1 MASVRAFVCPAHA
14 TASLCHVMLLSPLAA
29 ALPGR
34 PPRWRPRAASS
45 RAVLLR
51 CSSSSNSS
59 AGGYYA
65 LREDD
70 FLLSQ
75 ASGVT
80 DTLFKGDVLG
90 VDADVATTDF
100 RSKLTTLQWLDSDA
114 FFLPPRLADA
124 VAVHFAK
131 CFLGV
136 SGAPLVLGVWGPKG
150 TGKTLGVQLACK
162 ALGVTPFLLQAAD
175 LEDSTAGEPG
185 LRLRSRYA
193 AAVACVATC
202 GTPTALVID
211 DLDTGIGRYK
221 HTGRTINAQ
230 TVAASLMA
238 LCDAPSAQRRVPVII
253 TAADVSRLYAPLL
266 RDGRMAKLLW
276 QPTGEEMRAII
287 QRLFGIDS
295 ADAAAIEAAFP
306 GRGPDFYG
314 AIQSRMWDASLSEWM
329 DRHGGPEHCGAALTA
344 ALTDAAGIDTPRQ
357 PGVAVVDVVAAGQAL
372 ETEAEWFA
380 SLKLSRQY
388 LRWSDDEPAADI
400 AAPKQR
406 DAEAVAQAARAAQ
419 QAQQS
424 LALAQQEAAAAAD
437 AMYTHAREAAAAKQQ
452 EEQLAAKRAEA
463 SAPPPAAACRWQRL
477 SAVDAKRMM
486 DEGAAKLIDIRSAK
500 EHDKSTVRGAVSVPS
515 YVQRG
520 SSLAP
525 EFALLPTGQSLEVA
539 LAKKV
544 PQAPGVTRI
553 LMGPDPG
560 AAGEKLAAAALGA
573 LVDAGI
579 DGWAEL
585 EGGYAGWSARFTSMG
600 VPKQRG
606 AFPRSEFDFWTASN

>member
-1 MASVRAFVCPAHA
+1 MRTWHVFGPSCNPAHA
-14 TASLCHVMLLSPLAA
+14 LDSLCHVMLLSPAAA
-29 ALPGR
+29 ALPGC
-34 PPRWRPRAASS
+34 PARWRHRASS
-45 RAVLLR
+45 RAVLPR
-51 CSSSSNSS
+51 CSSSS
-59 AGGYYA
+59 GGYYA

-100 RSKLTTLQWLDSDA
+100 RSGLATLQWLDSRA

-124 VAVHFAK
+124 VALHVAK

-136 SGAPLVLGVWGPKG
+136 SGAPLVLAVWGPKG

-162 ALGVTPFLLQAAD
+162 ALGVTPFTLQAAD

-193 AAVACVATC
+193 AAVSCAATS

-221 HTGRTINAQ
+221 NTGRTINAQ

-238 LCDAPSAQRRVPVII
+238 LCDAPSSARRVPVIV

-287 QRLFGIDS
+287 QRVFDIDT

-314 AIQSRMWDASLSEWM
+314 AIHNRMWDASLSEWM

-344 ALTDAAGIDTPRQ
+344 SFTDAGIDTPRQ
-357 PGVAVVDVVAAGQAL
+357 PGVAVAEVVAAGRAL

-380 SLKLSRQY
+380 SLQLSRQY
-388 LRWSDDEPAADI
+388 LRWSHDEPAADL

-406 DAEAVAQAARAAQ
+406 DAEAAAQAARAAQ
-419 QAQQS
+419 QAQQA
-424 LALAQQEAAAAAD
+424 LALAQQQAAAAAD
-437 AMYTHAREAAAAKQQ
+437 AMYTRAREAAAAMQQ
-452 EEQLAAKRAEA
+452 AEHLAAKQVEA

-477 SAVDAKRMM
+477 SALEAKRMM
-486 DEGAAKLIDIRSAK
+486 DEGAAKLVDIRSAK

-515 YVQRG
+515 YIQKG

-525 EFALLPTGQSLEVA
+525 ELVPLPTGQSLATA

-544 PQAPGVTRI
+544 PQAQGVTRI

-560 AAGEKLAAAALGA
+560 AAGEALAAAALEA
-573 LVDAGI
+573 LVDAGVE
-579 DGWAEL
+579 GWAEL